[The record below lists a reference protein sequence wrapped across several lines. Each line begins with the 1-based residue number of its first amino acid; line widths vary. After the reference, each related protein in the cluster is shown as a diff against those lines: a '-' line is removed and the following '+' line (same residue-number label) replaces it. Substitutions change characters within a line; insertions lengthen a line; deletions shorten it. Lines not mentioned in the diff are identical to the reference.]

1 MSLQTTASQTAG
13 PYLHIG
19 LAGLQNDNLA
29 PEGVAGERITLQ
41 GRVFDGDGHPVPD
54 GMVEIWQANAH
65 GRYAHPAD
73 TRDLPLEKGFT
84 GFGRMATDRN
94 GGFRFY
100 TVKPGR
106 VPGPGGK
113 PQAPHIVVSVFMRGL
128 LRHLSTRVYF
138 PDEAANAEDFVL
150 SLVPAERRSTLIAR
164 AVAGQAGVL
173 EWNIVLQGEA
183 NGQDETV
190 FFDI

>member
-1 MSLQTTASQTAG
+1 MSLQTTTSQTVG

-19 LAGLQNDNLA
+19 LTGLQNDNLA

-41 GRVFDGDGHPVPD
+41 GRVFDGNGKPVPD

-73 TRDLPLEKGFT
+73 QRDLPLEAGFT

-113 PQAPHIVVSVFMRGL
+113 LQAPHIVVSLFMRGL
-128 LRHLSTRVYF
+128 LKHLVTRVYF
-138 PDEAANAEDFVL
+138 PDDAAHAEDFVL
-150 SLVPAERRSTLIAR
+150 NMVPPERRSTLIAR
-164 AVAGQAGVL
+164 TVAGQAGVL

-190 FFDI
+190 FFEV